1 MVSQYVLSGMTPFER
16 DIIEK
21 KTIPAIIA
29 HLDALKEDSGS
40 SVPRIWDD
48 TFQVKI
54 IPMAM

>member
-40 SVPRIWDD
+40 SVPRI
-48 TFQVKI
+48 
-54 IPMAM
+54 